1 MEFGREFHALSLKNN
16 SKKIPITGR
25 LIMLSKRLTLGIYL
39 FLLLT
44 AGCDIFEPE
53 SSSGTLNIIMKKP
66 QTTGRLNKK
75 LGKQLSDAHC
85 IINKYNAVEYATP
98 LLKRVNCFQ
107 TRITHLKSGGNYSI
121 FLYGKNSPSLY
132 IAVSA
137 QQSRIEIKEG
147 KETTIE
153 LSWSPFITTL
163 NTPKSGD
170 TVSVNCINLEWDPVV
185 GAKVYRLIVD
195 DDIDFIRPIIARR
208 LGRNYSSIR
217 FGSFQEGTYY
227 WKVQCI
233 GSWIPKNPTS
243 STHIKDREG
252 PWSEVSSFVY
262 KK

>member
-1 MEFGREFHALSLKNN
+1 MSLKNSN
-16 SKKIPITGR
+16 KKISITGKLIIPSNR
-25 LIMLSKRLTLGIYL
+25 LALTICIILI
-39 FLLLT
+39 LT
-44 AGCDIFEPE
+44 TSCGVFEPPP
-53 SSSGTLNIIMKKP
+53 STATLNIIMKNP

-85 IINKYNAVEYATP
+85 IIKKYNAVEYATP
-98 LLKRVNCFQ
+98 LLKKGDSFQ
-107 TRITHLKSGGNYSI
+107 TRITNLKSGGNYSI

-137 QQSRIEIKEG
+137 QQSGIEIKEG

-153 LSWSPFITTL
+153 LSWSPFMTTL
-163 NTPKSGD
+163 NTPTSGD
-170 TVSVNCINLEWDPVV
+170 TVAVNCINLEWDPVI
-185 GAKVYRLIVD
+185 GTKVYLLIVD
-195 DDIDFIRPIIARR
+195 DDIDFISPIITSRV
-208 LGRNYSSIR
+208 GRNHSSIR

-243 STHIKDREG
+243 STHTKDREG

-262 KK
+262 KKYLHKLK